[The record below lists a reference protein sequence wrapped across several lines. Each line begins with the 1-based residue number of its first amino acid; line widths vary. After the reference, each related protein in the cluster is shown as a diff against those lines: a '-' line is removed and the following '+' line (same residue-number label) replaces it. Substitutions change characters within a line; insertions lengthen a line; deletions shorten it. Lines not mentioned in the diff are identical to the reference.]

1 MPDIVSTQSAYIAL
15 LKDIKDIVRDI
26 RENAELIVDSTER
39 TTEILGI
46 AHGFPL
52 PRGSIK

>member
-1 MPDIVSTQSAYIAL
+1 MPDIVSTQSAYITL

-46 AHGFPL
+46 AHGLPL
-52 PRGSIK
+52 PRGSVK